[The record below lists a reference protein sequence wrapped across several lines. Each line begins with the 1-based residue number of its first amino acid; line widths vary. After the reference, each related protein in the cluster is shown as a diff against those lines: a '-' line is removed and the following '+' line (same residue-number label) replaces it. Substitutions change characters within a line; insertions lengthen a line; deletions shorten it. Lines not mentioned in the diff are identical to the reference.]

1 MTARFAGRTQSHTD
15 CSDDANDVKRGSLIL
30 FVITSCLF
38 FPVIFISF
46 MSEPLR
52 NFVFSFGCVLSIL
65 YLLIYKKCFDLTG
78 VSYGYI
84 WLIWLLVVIGAR
96 FLSDAEV
103 GFSQISLLLAA
114 LVACIAASGTQWMKP
129 ALTCILILLCV
140 HLLATIIFF
149 IAPSLY
155 LMTIKEWFNQNVT
168 TAIGYQSGLSPH
180 YSDNGFLMAMGVL
193 LSASYFFV
201 AREPKY
207 RRRYGV
213 LVILFAFGLVLT
225 QKRAHLVFAVFSLLC
240 TYMVSSS
247 RGKALKTV
255 FACVIVSAACL
266 VAASFIPG
274 IADSFDRLFGTFST
288 LESGDIEDTTSGRTL
303 LWNGA
308 LQGWFRN
315 PIFGNGW
322 GSYSFTWPDGSQ
334 SIYAHNE
341 LLQILHDTGL
351 VGLVIFAALLVATLR
366 ISLKNLR
373 LIQRRTNTRESI
385 LTAAYY
391 SFSLALF
398 LCIYSCSTG
407 TLLQQPLIFLFWFLA
422 VGINLSIQYKI
433 LIRNHYRGT
442 TEISLERIS
451 HD

>member
-1 MTARFAGRTQSHTD
+1 MTARFAGRTQSHTG
-15 CSDDANDVKRGSLIL
+15 CSDGSNDGKHGSLIFFVVTLCL
-30 FVITSCLF
+30 FV
-38 FPVIFISF
+38 PVIFISF

-52 NFVFSFGCVLSIL
+52 NLVFTVGCILSIL
-65 YLLIYKKCFDLTG
+65 YLIIYKKDFDLTG

-84 WLIWLLVVIGAR
+84 WLVWLLVVIAAR
-96 FLSDAEV
+96 FLSGAEV

-114 LVACIAASGTQWMKP
+114 LVACIAASGTLWMRP

-140 HLLATIIFF
+140 HLLATILFF
-149 IAPSLY
+149 LVPSLY
-155 LMTIKEWFNQNVT
+155 LMTIKEWFYQNVS

-193 LSASYFFV
+193 LSASYLF
-201 AREPKY
+201 AAGEPKN
-207 RRRYGV
+207 RRRYGF

-225 QKRAHLVFAVFSLLC
+225 QKRAHLVFAVFSLFC
-240 TYMVSSS
+240 TYMASNS

-255 FACVIVSAACL
+255 FACVIALTVCV
-266 VAASFIPG
+266 VAASLIPA

-303 LWNGA
+303 LWNEA
-308 LQGWFRN
+308 LQGWYRN

-351 VGLVIFAALLVATLR
+351 VGLGIFVALLMATLH

-373 LIQRRTNTRESI
+373 YVQRCSNTRGVI
-385 LTAAYY
+385 LTAAYF

-407 TLLQQPLIFLFWFLA
+407 TLLQQPLIFLFWFL
-422 VGINLSIQYKI
+422 VIGINLSIKYTISTYSKY
-433 LIRNHYRGT
+433 RNK
-442 TEISLERIS
+442 TEMPLERTS